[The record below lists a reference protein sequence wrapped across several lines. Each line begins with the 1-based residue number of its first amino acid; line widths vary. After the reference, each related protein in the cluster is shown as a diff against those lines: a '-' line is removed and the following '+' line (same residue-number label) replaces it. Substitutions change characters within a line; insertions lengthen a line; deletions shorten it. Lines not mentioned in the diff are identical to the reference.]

1 MSISK
6 TVVIGCAGIGSR
18 LGLGQSKAL
27 INIHGK
33 PLIHWQLELLKDID
47 DVRVVVGYQANEVIK
62 TILEVR
68 KNVTFVFNHN
78 YFNTKTATSI
88 YLASKEAN
96 DYIFTLDG
104 DVIIHPDDMQTCLDA
119 HEPFIG
125 ITDISSDEAVLVRL
139 DEQTKCVTSFSRDS
153 GTYEWIGPALLKKEM
168 FSYTKDKHLYEIIE
182 NELPIASKKVRSM
195 DIDTMNDYYK
205 ALKKFKEWHEI

>member
-33 PLIHWQLELLKDID
+33 PLIHWQLELLKEIE
-47 DVRVVVGYQANEVIK
+47 DVRIVVGYQAKEVIK

-88 YLASKEAN
+88 YLASKDAN
-96 DYIFTLDG
+96 EYIFTLDG
-104 DVIIHPDDMQTCLDA
+104 DVIIHPEDMASCLNMED
-119 HEPFIG
+119 PFIG
-125 ITDISSDEAVLVRL
+125 VTDISSDEAVLVHL
-139 DEQTKCVTSFSRDS
+139 DKPLEKVTSFSRES
-153 GTYEWIGPALLKKEM
+153 GVLEWIGPALLDKKM
-168 FSYTKDKHLYEIIE
+168 FSYAKDKHLYEIIE
-182 NELPIASKKVRSM
+182 PELPIKSKKVRSM

-205 ALKKFKEWHEI
+205 ALEKFKEWYEI

>member
-33 PLIHWQLELLKDID
+33 PLIHWQLELLKDIE
-47 DVRVVVGYQANEVIK
+47 DVRIVVGYQANDVMK

-88 YLASKEAN
+88 YLASKYAN
-96 DYIFTLDG
+96 DYIFTIDG
-104 DVIIHPDDMQTCLDA
+104 DVVIHPDDMKSCL
-119 HEPFIG
+119 EEQNSFIG
-125 ITDISSDEAVLVRL
+125 VTDISSDESVLVNL
-139 DEQTKCVTSFSRDS
+139 DEKENVLSFSREKGS
-153 GTYEWIGPALLKKEM
+153 LEWIGPVLLPKDI
-168 FSYTKDKHLYEIIE
+168 FSYSKDNHLYEVIE
-182 NELPIASKKVRSM
+182 PNLPIKAKKVRSM

-205 ALKKFKEWHEI
+205 AIEKFKEWYEEV

>member
-33 PLIHWQLELLKDID
+33 PLIHWQLELLTEVE

-88 YLASKEAN
+88 YLASINAN

-104 DVIIHPDDMQTCLDA
+104 DVIIHPDDMKSCLEMDR
-119 HEPFIG
+119 PFIG
-125 ITDISSDEAVLVRL
+125 VTDISSDEAVLVHL
-139 DEQTKCVTSFSRDS
+139 NDASEVTEFSRES
-153 GTYEWIGPALLKKEM
+153 GTYEWIGPALLNKEM
-168 FSYTKDKHLYEIIE
+168 FSYAKDKHLYEIIE
-182 NELPIASKKVRSM
+182 PTLPLESKIVRSM

-205 ALKKFKEWHEI
+205 ALEKFKDWYEV